1 MNTAA
6 LVIVPPRLPAEE
18 SHDASK
24 FDGLQS
30 HLSKIYYC
38 ESTTTLPKMDAL
50 ECSPHEAKTSPLE
63 RIQIQS
69 KLGVGGTQKL
79 IFKSLI
85 EDGTEVVLVMTSENN
100 LTFGLLNRILSLM
113 SNNKTDAILVSPNGK
128 KISSL
133 GLFSR
138 ISSRS
143 NNFLSG
149 SSFLNWHSPICA
161 YSKEGLE
168 LTNFLQSPNGQGFST
183 DLLLQ
188 MKSAGVR
195 ILEIQDKNLTA
206 RVVKISDAFAS
217 LAAVLRHR
225 IRVMGFAPS
234 YVIKPS
240 YRFKFNAYSS
250 HSQIAKILKNSPLGK
265 ILDLGCAD
273 GQLSEIASSHGHK
286 VTAIDMITPESLS
299 PNVNFIQHNL
309 ENGLPRS
316 LTEKFDLVLCADILE
331 HLRNPDILLS
341 KISSSL
347 TDNGVVLVSIP
358 NFGHWYPRVRV
369 LLGKFDYDSRGI
381 LDQSH
386 LRFFSRKS
394 FIRISS
400 LAGFDT
406 KQVSMTGTPFEVML
420 REAPQRR
427 FSWKP
432 LLYILSKSD
441 RILCKIRPNLFAYQ
455 FIFELKPRVS
465 GSRQ

>member
-1 MNTAA
+1 MTKAA
-6 LVIVPPRLPAEE
+6 LIIVPPKLPAKE
-18 SHDASK
+18 SNDASK
-24 FDGLQS
+24 FDGLQG

-38 ESTTTLPKMDAL
+38 EPTTTLPTTDAI
-50 ECSPHEAKTSPLE
+50 ECSPQEVKTSPVE

-69 KLGVGGTQKL
+69 KIGVGGTQKL
-79 IFKSLI
+79 IFKTLI
-85 EDGTEVVLVMTSENN
+85 EDGTEVILVMTSEND
-100 LTFGLLNRILSLM
+100 LSLDLLDQILGLII
-113 SNNKTDAILVSPNGK
+113 NNKTDAILVSPINK
-128 KISSL
+128 KLLSFGVL
-133 GLFSR
+133 SR
-138 ISSRS
+138 ISSRF

-149 SSFLNWHSPICA
+149 SLFLNWHSPICA
-161 YSKEGLE
+161 YSKRGLE
-168 LTNFLQSPNGQGFST
+168 LTNFLQSPNGQGFNT

-188 MKSAGVR
+188 LKSAGVQV
-195 ILEIQDKNLTA
+195 LEIQDENLTA

-225 IRVMGFAPS
+225 VRVMGFAPS

-250 HSQIAKILKNSPLGK
+250 HSQISKILKNLPLGK

-286 VTAIDMITPESLS
+286 VTAVDMIAPESLS
-299 PNVNFIQHNL
+299 QNVNFIQHNL
-309 ENGLPRS
+309 ENGLPNS

-331 HLRNPDILLS
+331 HLRNPDVLLS
-341 KISSSL
+341 KIISSL
-347 TDNGVVLVSIP
+347 TADGVVLVSIP
-358 NFGHWYPRVRV
+358 NFGHWYPRARV
-369 LLGKFDYDSRGI
+369 LLGKFDYDARGI

-394 FIRISS
+394 FLRMAS

-406 KQVSMTGTPFEVML
+406 KQVSLTGTPFEVML

-427 FSWKP
+427 FNWNS
-432 LLYILSKSD
+432 LLYILSKTD
-441 RILCKIRPNLFAYQ
+441 RALCKIRPNLFAYQ

-465 GSRQ
+465 ESRQ